1 MVDLAPGD
9 VGGDAAIE
17 GELLETTH
25 GGMGERVVQRLAVL
39 SPIAVCLPAE
49 VVAKLLLS

>member
-9 VGGDAAIE
+9 AGGDAAID
-17 GELLETTH
+17 ELLETTH
-25 GGMGERVVQRLAVL
+25 GGTGERVVQRLAVL